1 MLKLHLKQGHKSFF
15 YRLIRRIR
23 VTIIQK
29 TMAEENTLLIPEEVI
44 IRKIYFIRE
53 QKVMLDMDLAQLY
66 GVETKTLKQ
75 AVRRNIERF
84 PDDFMF
90 TLNTNEFEI
99 LRSQIATSSWGGTRY
114 PPMAFSELGVAM
126 LSSVLK
132 SRQAI
137 AINIRIIRIFIKLRQ
152 MLQTNQEIIQRLKD
166 LQHNDMEQDHQI
178 RVIFEYLRQLE
189 QHKKNEKDLKTR
201 GKIGF

>member
-1 MLKLHLKQGHKSFF
+1 
-15 YRLIRRIR
+15 
-23 VTIIQK
+23 
-29 TMAEENTLLIPEEVI
+29 MAEENTLLIPEEVI

-114 PPMAFSELGVAM
+114 PPMAFLELGVAM